1 MKPRTHHAWVVLF
14 VSAFARLSAATLPE
28 LVADPQLWPAEVTLV
43 AATKAQ
49 VIKDGHAAGMMLI
62 GAGKKLT
69 VSGVALDGVT
79 GKVGGSTV
87 KVPVEKTTL
96 LAGPVA
102 APATA
107 AHAAVAPVAVAEAPV
122 TAEAPAAEAP
132 AGAVAGPPSAMQRL
146 FTGKLLRY
154 ANGKPQN
161 VGAEALAGVK
171 YFALYYSASWC
182 GPCRAFTPDLVQAY
196 RELKPAHPEFELIFI
211 SGDYSAGEMLAY
223 MREDKMPWLAV
234 KYDRREQKMVDYSGP
249 GIPCLVLVDAKGRVL
264 ADSYRGE
271 TYLGPQ
277 QVLETTRQILKKG

>member
-1 MKPRTHHAWVVLF
+1 MKLRTRHAWVVFCLS
-14 VSAFARLSAATLPE
+14 VFARLSAVPTLPE
-28 LVADPQLWPAEVTLV
+28 LVADPQLWPAEVTLTT
-43 AATKAQ
+43 ATKAV
-49 VIKDGHAAGMMLI
+49 VIKDGKAAGMMLI

-87 KVPVEKTTL
+87 KVPVERTTL
-96 LAGPVA
+96 LADPVA
-102 APATA
+102 APAA
-107 AHAAVAPVAVAEAPV
+107 AAPAATENPVV
-122 TAEAPAAEAP
+122 AEAPAAEAP
-132 AGAVAGPPSAMQRL
+132 ASTMAGPPGAMQRL

-171 YFALYYSASWC
+171 YYALYYSASWC

-211 SGDYSAGEMLAY
+211 SGDNSAGDMLAY

-234 KYDRREQKMVDYSGP
+234 KYDRREQQMVDYSGP

-277 QVLETTRQILKKG
+277 QVLEATRRILKKGS